1 MQRVAF
7 QLRIRKD
14 KLEEYDRA
22 HAAVWPELIES
33 IRSAGIRDYSI
44 FRRHQTIF
52 LVMRV
57 ADFDRAWDT
66 LAKDPI
72 NQRWQQKMADIF
84 EEKQDIEPGERFP
97 MFREVF
103 YME

>member
-7 QLRIRKD
+7 QLRIRED
-14 KLEEYDRA
+14 KLEEYERA
-22 HAAVWPELIES
+22 HADVWPELLER
-33 IRSAGIRDYSI
+33 IRSVGIHDYSI

-57 ADFDRAWDT
+57 EDFDRAWESLD
-66 LAKDPI
+66 KDSI
-72 NQRWQQKMADIF
+72 NQQWQKKMASIF
-84 EEKQDIEPGERFP
+84 EETQDVESGERFP
-97 MFREVF
+97 MLKEVF

>member
-14 KLEEYDRA
+14 KMEEYDRA
-22 HAAVWPELIES
+22 HMEVWPELIAC
-33 IRSAGIRDYSI
+33 IRDAGIRDYSI
-44 FRRHQTIF
+44 FRRGQTVF

-57 ADFDRAWDT
+57 EDFERAWDT

-72 NQRWQQKMADIF
+72 NRKWQQKMADTF
-84 EEKQDIEPGERFP
+84 EETQDVEPGERFP
-97 MFREVF
+97 MFAEVF